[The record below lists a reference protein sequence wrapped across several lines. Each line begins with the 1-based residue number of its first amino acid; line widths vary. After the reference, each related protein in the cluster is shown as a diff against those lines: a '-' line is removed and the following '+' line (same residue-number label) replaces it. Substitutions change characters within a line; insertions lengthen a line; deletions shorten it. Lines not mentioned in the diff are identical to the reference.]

1 MSMTLMLMLTDRDHN
16 DTCSRVHDLCFN
28 VGMTGTT
35 RISVHMF
42 MTFMLMLTD
51 RDHKISVHMSMTFM
65 LMLTDRV
72 HKDICSHVHGIYAY
86 SD

>member
-1 MSMTLMLMLTDRDHN
+1 MSMTLMLMLTERDHK
-16 DTCSRVHDLCFN
+16 DICSRVHDLYFN

-51 RDHKISVHMSMTFM
+51 RDHK
-65 LMLTDRV
+65 
-72 HKDICSHVHGIYAY
+72 DICSHVHDLYVNV
-86 SD
+86 D